1 MTDPMETLL
10 DVEGNPHHG
19 MEVSREHIFKVPG
32 ITYCN
37 GIYSVGIDGM
47 DARQS
52 SKPDNIRIWTRPY
65 RSVRHEVA
73 WTNLE
78 DCMHHYLH
86 FCWSQMQAPRHLM
99 IQFHRS
105 SVVGPLKVVYH
116 PQLAMLSP

>member
-1 MTDPMETLL
+1 MEIRFITLSS
-10 DVEGNPHHG
+10 VAG
-19 MEVSREHIFKVPG
+19 MKSRGPNVR
-32 ITYCN
+32 N
-37 GIYSVGIDGM
+37 GKRLRNS
-47 DARQS
+47 
-52 SKPDNIRIWTRPY
+52 
-65 RSVRHEVA
+65 
-73 WTNLE
+73 LE